1 MGIEPIDPPGL
12 PLFYNCRLDHGLMA
26 VEWTCAMDHLDIAY
40 MWFHM
45 LSKNEHEYQWEFQNH
60 RIKQTVNTIGT
71 QHMELEELHIALSY
85 IPAHSFFVPSLPSSK
100 R

>member
-1 MGIEPIDPPGL
+1 
-12 PLFYNCRLDHGLMA
+12 
-26 VEWTCAMDHLDIAY
+26 
-40 MWFHM
+40 M

-71 QHMELEELHIALSY
+71 QHMELEELHIAISY
-85 IPAHSFFVPSLPSSK
+85 IPAHSFFVPVLTSSG

>member
-1 MGIEPIDPPGL
+1 
-12 PLFYNCRLDHGLMA
+12 MA
-26 VEWTCAMDHLDIAY
+26 VEWTCAMDHLNIAY

-71 QHMELEELHIALSY
+71 QHMELEELHIAISY
-85 IPAHSFFVPSLPSSK
+85 IPAHSFFVPVLTSSG